1 MPWPKAWPGVLHLGH
16 LSTPEGNLLP
26 SCSQWGQCGPGHREP
41 HEDNC
46 YPYAAIP
53 RTSQSDRLLKNQ
65 LSLTY
70 YSRHASGK
78 VNSRPDSA
86 PHPTSRSRLAVTKR
100 PSLDSPQAWQLGLLM
115 ANWTVSTEDGV
126 GLKACPPSL
135 IHRDWADA
143 QSCSAAVSST
153 SHFTNHF
160 ITGSSKTQTFSPPW
174 ELFPGIH
181 SLSLSAHCCLMLLS
195 L

>member
-1 MPWPKAWPGVLHLGH
+1 MGH

-46 YPYAAIP
+46 YPCAAIP

-65 LSLTY
+65 LTLT
-70 YSRHASGK
+70 STVDVPAAKSTLSHI
-78 VNSRPDSA
+78 VP
-86 PHPTSRSRLAVTKR
+86 PHPTSRSRLAVTN
-100 PSLDSPQAWQLGLLM
+100 SPQAWHLGLLM
-115 ANWTVSTEDGV
+115 ANWTASTEDRV
-126 GLKACPPSL
+126 GLKARPPSL
-135 IHRDWADA
+135 THRDWTDA
-143 QSCSAAVSST
+143 QSCSAAASST
-153 SHFTNHF
+153 SHFTNDF
-160 ITGSSKTQTFSPPW
+160 ITDSPKTQTFSPPW
-174 ELFPGIH
+174 ELFPGRH